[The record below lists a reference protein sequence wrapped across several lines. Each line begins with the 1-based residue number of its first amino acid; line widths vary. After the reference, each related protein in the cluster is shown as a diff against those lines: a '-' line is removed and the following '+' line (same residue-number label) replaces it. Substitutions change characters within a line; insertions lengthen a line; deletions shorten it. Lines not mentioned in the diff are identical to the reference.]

1 MIRVECGI
9 GEKEERTHG
18 FEEREKV
25 RDVDNGDHRPEGRIL
40 ASLRR
45 CRYHWSLLALLARRC
60 RAAAR
65 VVIEVRHEDPLGR
78 RVDTVDCRVL
88 VRVYLFG

>member
-1 MIRVECGI
+1 MECGI

-18 FEEREKV
+18 FEEGEEV
-25 RDVDNGDHRPEGRIL
+25 RDIDNGDHRPEGRIL

-45 CRYHWSLLALLARRC
+45 CWCWCWSLLARRC

-78 RVDTVDCRVL
+78 RVDAVDCRVL

>member
-1 MIRVECGI
+1 MIRVECEI

-25 RDVDNGDHRPEGRIL
+25 RDIDNGDHRPEGRIL

-45 CRYHWSLLALLARRC
+45 CWCWYWSFLARRC

-65 VVIEVRHEDPLGR
+65 VIIEVRHEDPLGR
-78 RVDTVDCRVL
+78 RVDTVDC
-88 VRVYLFG
+88 